1 MVSRFVSTA
10 CAIAALFCLPSS
22 PAGAAPAA
30 VDREETHRL
39 LGLERKGGRLVN
51 ECGEPAKPKIDI
63 VDLNGDGQPE
73 VVALLTGSICYGG
86 AGGRLSLF
94 IRTAGG
100 WKDQFGF
107 PAGDYRILARRRSGY
122 PDIEIGGPGM
132 CQPVWGWTGRAYG
145 LVKRCE
151 R

>member
-1 MVSRFVSTA
+1 MLKS
-10 CAIAALFCLPSS
+10 AIAACALLVITGS
-22 PAGAAPAA
+22 ANAAPQA
-30 VDREETHRL
+30 VDRDEIHRL
-39 LGLERKGGRLVN
+39 LGLERKAGRLIN
-51 ECGEPAKPKIDI
+51 ECGNPVSPKLDV
-63 VDLNGDGQPE
+63 VDLNRDGQPE
-73 VVALLTGSICYGG
+73 VVALVTDSICYGAAG
-86 AGGRLSLF
+86 AQISLF

-132 CQPVWGWTGRAYG
+132 CQPVWGWTGRGYG